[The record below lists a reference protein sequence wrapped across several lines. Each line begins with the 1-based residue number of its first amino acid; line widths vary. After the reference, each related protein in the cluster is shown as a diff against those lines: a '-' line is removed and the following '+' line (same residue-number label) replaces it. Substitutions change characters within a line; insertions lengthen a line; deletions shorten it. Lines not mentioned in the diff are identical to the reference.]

1 MRQFYGIER
10 LRGGG
15 EEDLTYLVLEDL
27 TQGMRRPCVMDIKIG
42 ARTYGPD
49 ASPAKVR
56 QEDSKYLGTKKPLGM
71 QRWNSWTLV
80 YQKTRVFCSM
90 LFTDPSTPHA
100 IVFLTLKGRRIVRKR
115 RLGRNDGERSE

>member
-1 MRQFYGIER
+1 MACFLDGLSSLILLLCVRQFYGIER

-56 QEDSKYLGTKKPLGM
+56 QEDAKYLGTKKPLGM
-71 QRWNSWTLV
+71 
-80 YQKTRVFCSM
+80 
-90 LFTDPSTPHA
+90 
-100 IVFLTLKGRRIVRKR
+100 
-115 RLGRNDGERSE
+115 